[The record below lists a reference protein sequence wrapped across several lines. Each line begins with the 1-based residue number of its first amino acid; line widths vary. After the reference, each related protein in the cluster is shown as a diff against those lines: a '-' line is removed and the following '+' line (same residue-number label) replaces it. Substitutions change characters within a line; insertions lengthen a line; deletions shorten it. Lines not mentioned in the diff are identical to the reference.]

1 LFSTQWH
8 QPKVAATRNTISM
21 ANTSIMS
28 AATAI
33 TPPNVSVMSSSTP
46 TSHKPPTDRKETK
59 PKEKSNFIKRLTSSK
74 PKRKQQLSPNFNN
87 NFNNNNNSL
96 HNNNNSFSCD
106 NPSFVDTQPSNLAP
120 IHIRSGSCPNE
131 SLADFSAHRKQSS
144 FDDSNTVS
152 LVLLK
157 IFLKT
162 FKKISSLA

>member
-1 LFSTQWH
+1 
-8 QPKVAATRNTISM
+8 M

-106 NPSFVDTQPSNLAP
+106 NPSFVDTSPSNLAP